1 MLFEAVP
8 HPRCY
13 LTFIVDKTHH
23 GPVAAP
29 FSMQLLQ
36 LFSYVLG
43 VLVTPTFFHCRNCSA
58 LKTEKEYLC
67 CQEVEAVPNF
77 NHQGLFALSQ
87 EIILS
92 ELQKQSPGGVL

>member
-13 LTFIVDKTHH
+13 LTFIVDKTYH
-23 GPVAAP
+23 GPVATP

-36 LFSYVLG
+36 LFSYVL
-43 VLVTPTFFHCRNCSA
+43 VTPTVFHCRNCSA

-67 CQEVEAVPNF
+67 CQEVETVPNF
-77 NHQGLFALSQ
+77 NQGIFILSQ

-92 ELQKQSPGGVL
+92 ELQKQAPGGVL